1 MAVNPETG
9 IDPVVDRFV
18 IYRPSTQ
25 QYTNM
30 NATWPRVDGGQI
42 VGANPDFEYYKKVE
56 GDRPDTDH
64 RFTVSS
70 VSGRVPFDPV
80 PAVGLPQGEFKPVY
94 TITKLPLPDLIA
106 QIETAF
112 QQQVRTQFPDTDNPS
127 TLILAAKAIAKKQ
140 SGATLTTEE
149 NAILDSVTSVGDKVA
164 QLATRR
170 QELIDAAT
178 ADEDYDLTVWPD
190 LSSGE

>member
-1 MAVNPETG
+1 MINETTG
-9 IDPVVDRFV
+9 IDPITDRFV
-18 IYRPSTQ
+18 IWRESTQ

-30 NATWPRVDGGQI
+30 NATWPRTDGGQI
-42 VGANPDFEYYKKVE
+42 NGANPDFQYFKKVD
-56 GDRPDTDH
+56 GDQPDTDH

-70 VSGRVPFDPV
+70 VFGRVPADPV
-80 PAVGLPQGEFKPVY
+80 PEVGLPQGTYEPVY
-94 TITKLPLPDLIA
+94 TLTKLPLADLLA

-112 QQQVRTQFPDTDNPS
+112 QQQVRVQFPDTDNPS

-140 SGATLTTEE
+140 AGATLTTEE
-149 NAILDSVTSVGDKVA
+149 NAILSSVTSVGDAVA

-178 ADEDYDLTVWPD
+178 ADEDYDLTVWPNV
-190 LSSGE
+190 SSPE